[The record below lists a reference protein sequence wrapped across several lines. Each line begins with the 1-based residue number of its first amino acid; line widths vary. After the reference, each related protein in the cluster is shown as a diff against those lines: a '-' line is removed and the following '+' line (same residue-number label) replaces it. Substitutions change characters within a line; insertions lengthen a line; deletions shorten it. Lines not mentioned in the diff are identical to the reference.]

1 MELRQ
6 YLQIAWRWAWL
17 LVLGLSIGAFA
28 GYFYSARQTRVY
40 QSSAKVM
47 VSQPPNSATTYYN
60 TTYDQ
65 QLAQNYIQLLTTQPL
80 LTAVSEKLGYSVS
93 DGQISTELIE
103 NTSLF
108 WVFVE
113 DTNPQRAADIGNTLV
128 NELILQ
134 NEQLQN
140 TRYSSEEQS
149 LQAQIAQVK
158 DQISSLQN
166 QIASISAESLTSQQD
181 RVKAEINGLEAQ
193 ILQVNNEINVL
204 QSNNQN
210 GETPAPTFTPEEQSQ
225 LQEKQ
230 LKLEQL
236 QSSLDFYNSIYLNLS
251 ASEISG
257 VTGSTSSDQAT
268 QLQSALAL
276 YQQIYSNYLS
286 SSETIQLAKLQ
297 NTPNIVQV
305 EMAVPISNPIRP
317 KPMNMM
323 ALGGAVGL
331 MLAAVIVFVIE
342 YLDDTIK
349 SPIDITDRFD
359 LPVIGYIGEMSKS
372 TTGDGKVYVS
382 TEPLSSISEA
392 FRSLRTNIEYSD
404 VENPPKTFLITSPNS
419 TEGKTTIA
427 VNLAMTFAQSGK
439 DTVIVDADF
448 RRPMVHHYFSL
459 PNRRGLSDVIQGTID
474 IKAAVRSRNDSR
486 LAVIPSGSLPPNP
499 YELLASDNMIRFIE
513 QLKQVKLVSIIDSPP
528 FLVADAA
535 QIAAKVD
542 RVILVVQPGKTS
554 THTLEASLEQ
564 LNRVGA
570 NVLGVVFNRIPH
582 NRGYYYGNYK
592 NYSQYYSK
600 DYQSSYSR
608 SHGNGSKPIREKTK
622 KVITTYEDLGFIK
635 PTGKSIYPRVKKE

>member
-1 MELRQ
+1 
-6 YLQIAWRWAWL
+6 
-17 LVLGLSIGAFA
+17 
-28 GYFYSARQTRVY
+28 
-40 QSSAKVM
+40 
-47 VSQPPNSATTYYN
+47 
-60 TTYDQ
+60 
-65 QLAQNYIQLLTTQPL
+65 
-80 LTAVSEKLGYSVS
+80 
-93 DGQISTELIE
+93 
-103 NTSLF
+103 
-108 WVFVE
+108 
-113 DTNPQRAADIGNTLV
+113 
-128 NELILQ
+128 
-134 NEQLQN
+134 
-140 TRYSSEEQS
+140 
-149 LQAQIAQVK
+149 
-158 DQISSLQN
+158 
-166 QIASISAESLTSQQD
+166 
-181 RVKAEINGLEAQ
+181 
-193 ILQVNNEINVL
+193 
-204 QSNNQN
+204 
-210 GETPAPTFTPEEQSQ
+210 
-225 LQEKQ
+225 
-230 LKLEQL
+230 
-236 QSSLDFYNSIYLNLS
+236 
-251 ASEISG
+251 
-257 VTGSTSSDQAT
+257 
-268 QLQSALAL
+268 
-276 YQQIYSNYLS
+276 
-286 SSETIQLAKLQ
+286 
-297 NTPNIVQV
+297 
-305 EMAVPISNPIRP
+305 
-317 KPMNMM
+317 
-323 ALGGAVGL
+323 
-331 MLAAVIVFVIE
+331 
-342 YLDDTIK
+342 
-349 SPIDITDRFD
+349 
-359 LPVIGYIGEMSKS
+359 MSKS

-622 KVITTYEDLGFIK
+622 KAITTYEDLGFIK